1 MNSATNSATMHS
13 EQQFAR
19 QICRVL
25 DLGTRSIEP
34 VVAERLRA
42 ARERALQRQLV
53 PAQARAL
60 SIAGAGGDAGAAVLQ
75 SGWLGS
81 GWRTLRTL
89 LPILALLLG
98 VSLAYYWNGFAQES
112 VNEEIDSALLAGDL
126 PPSAYLDRGFQ
137 AWLEKYSP
145 AGE

>member
-1 MNSATNSATMHS
+1 MNSATIHT

-34 VVAERLRA
+34 VVTERLRA

-53 PAQARAL
+53 PARDF
-60 SIAGAGGDAGAAVLQ
+60 SIVGSNGATSAGAAALKF
-75 SGWLGS
+75 GWLGS
-81 GWRTLRTL
+81 GGRTLRTL

>member
-1 MNSATNSATMHS
+1 MNS

-42 ARERALQRQLV
+42 ARERALQRQLFPV
-53 PAQARAL
+53 QAVE
-60 SIAGAGGDAGAAVLQ
+60 IIGTGGGAVLQ
-75 SGWLGS
+75 GGWFGGHGRAVRS
-81 GWRTLRTL
+81 L
-89 LPILALLLG
+89 LSILALILG
-98 VSLAYYWNGFAQES
+98 VSLAYYWNAFAQAS

-126 PPSAYLDRGFQ
+126 PPSAYIDRGFQ
-137 AWLEKYSP
+137 AWLEKSSP

>member
-53 PAQARAL
+53 PARGL
-60 SIAGAGGDAGAAVLQ
+60 SIVGAGGGAGAAVLQ

-81 GWRTLRTL
+81 GGRALRTL

-98 VSLAYYWNGFAQES
+98 VSLAYYWNGFAQAS

>member
-1 MNSATNSATMHS
+1 MNS

-34 VVAERLRA
+34 VVVERLRA
-42 ARERALQRQLV
+42 ARERALQRQIIPV
-53 PAQARAL
+53 QAVEISGTDGGAILLQGGWFGGHGRAVRNLL
-60 SIAGAGGDAGAAVLQ
+60 S
-75 SGWLGS
+75 
-81 GWRTLRTL
+81 
-89 LPILALLLG
+89 ILALIIG
-98 VSLAYYWNGFAQES
+98 VGLAYYWNAFAQAN

-137 AWLEKYSP
+137 AWLEKTSP
-145 AGE
+145 VGE

>member
-1 MNSATNSATMHS
+1 MNSAANSAAMHS

-53 PAQARAL
+53 PARDL
-60 SIAGAGGDAGAAVLQ
+60 SIIGVGGVSGAGAAVLQ

-81 GWRTLRTL
+81 GGRALRTL

-98 VSLAYYWNGFAQES
+98 VSLAYYWNGFAQAS

-137 AWLEKYSP
+137 AWLEKHSP

>member
-1 MNSATNSATMHS
+1 MNS

-42 ARERALQRQLV
+42 ARERALQRQLS
-53 PAQARAL
+53 PARAVE
-60 SIAGAGGDAGAAVLQ
+60 ITGTAGGAILLQ
-75 SGWLGS
+75 GGWLGGHGQTMRS
-81 GWRTLRTL
+81 L
-89 LPILALLLG
+89 LSILALILG
-98 VSLAYYWNGFAQES
+98 VSLAYYWNAFSQAS
-112 VNEEIDSALLAGDL
+112 INEEIDSALLAGDL

-137 AWLEKYSP
+137 AWLEKNSP
-145 AGE
+145 VGE